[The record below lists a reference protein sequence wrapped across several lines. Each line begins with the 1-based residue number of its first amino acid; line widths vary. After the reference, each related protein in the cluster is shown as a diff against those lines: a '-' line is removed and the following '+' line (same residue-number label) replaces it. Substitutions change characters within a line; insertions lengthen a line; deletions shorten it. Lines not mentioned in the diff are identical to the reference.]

1 MDTLEEDDKEEET
14 KHELCWKLVKNEW
27 WKSSLWMNYFYW
39 FQEQKHIE
47 KYNEFT
53 IHNKGQEG
61 GGILNK
67 DKHFYPN
74 KSLLW
79 IN

>member
-39 FQEQKHIE
+39 FQE
-47 KYNEFT
+47 
-53 IHNKGQEG
+53 
-61 GGILNK
+61 
-67 DKHFYPN
+67 
-74 KSLLW
+74 
-79 IN
+79 